1 MKKTILLAL
10 VVALFSSLTLAP
22 SNTNAQEI
30 EYRASAELA
39 LPMGDLGDAAGT
51 GFGVTASG
59 EKKLDDKMTVTATV
73 GYIMFGGEE
82 VGPIE
87 FSVSAIPIQAGLK
100 YFFMPKSGDMR
111 FYGMGEAGFHYVMA
125 SAEGEINL
133 GFGNTQSF
141 DESDSEIEFS
151 LAPSVGFEMPLSD
164 LTLDVAARYQ
174 FVSGD
179 ASYFGIRA
187 GVIF

>member
-10 VVALFSSLTLAP
+10 VVALFSSLTLSP

-30 EYRASAELA
+30 KYRVNGELA
-39 LPMGDLGDAAGT
+39 MPMGDFGDFAGT

-59 EKKLDDKMTVTATV
+59 EKKLDDKMTVTATI
-73 GYIMFGGEE
+73 GYLMWGGEDFNLGFG
-82 VGPIE
+82 VTGTTD
-87 FSVSAIPIQAGLK
+87 FSAIPIQAGVK
-100 YFFMPKSGDMR
+100 YFLMPKTDGLR
-111 FYGMGEAGFHYVMA
+111 AYGMGEAGFHYFMA
-125 SAEGEINL
+125 SAEVKGGGLDSSED
-133 GFGNTQSF
+133 T
-141 DESDSEIEFS
+141 SEIEFS

-174 FVSGD
+174 YVSGD
-179 ASYFGIRA
+179 VSYFGIRA